1 MIDYRSIDIP
11 HNSRIG
17 YCYKDWCL
25 IPSGLKYNSMLI
37 SEFIQQL
44 QDLCDNEGDMEI
56 VIVTGNN
63 ELGSI
68 PHVKKS
74 PLYDQFEITKY

>member
-1 MIDYRSIDIP
+1 
-11 HNSRIG
+11 
-17 YCYKDWCL
+17 
-25 IPSGLKYNSMLI
+25 MLI

-56 VIVTGNN
+56 VIGNN
-63 ELGSI
+63 VLGSI

-74 PLYDQFEITKY
+74 PVYDQFEITKY

>member
-1 MIDYRSIDIP
+1 
-11 HNSRIG
+11 
-17 YCYKDWCL
+17 
-25 IPSGLKYNSMLI
+25 MLI

-44 QDLCDNEGDMEI
+44 QDLYESEGDMEI

-63 ELGSI
+63 ALGSI

-74 PLYDQFEITKY
+74 PIYDQFEIIKY

>member
-1 MIDYRSIDIP
+1 
-11 HNSRIG
+11 
-17 YCYKDWCL
+17 
-25 IPSGLKYNSMLI
+25 MLI

-56 VIVTGNN
+56 VMVTDYNG
-63 ELGSI
+63 LGSV

-74 PLYDQFEITKY
+74 QFYDQFEITLY

>member
-1 MIDYRSIDIP
+1 
-11 HNSRIG
+11 
-17 YCYKDWCL
+17 
-25 IPSGLKYNSMLI
+25 MLI

-56 VIVTGNN
+56 VIVTDNN
-63 ELGSI
+63 RLGSI

-74 PLYDQFEITKY
+74 QIYDQFEITKY

>member
-1 MIDYRSIDIP
+1 
-11 HNSRIG
+11 
-17 YCYKDWCL
+17 
-25 IPSGLKYNSMLI
+25 MLI

-56 VIVTGNN
+56 VTGYNR
-63 ELGSI
+63 LGSI

-74 PLYDQFEITKY
+74 PIYDQFEITKY

>member
-1 MIDYRSIDIP
+1 
-11 HNSRIG
+11 
-17 YCYKDWCL
+17 
-25 IPSGLKYNSMLI
+25 MLI

-63 ELGSI
+63 GLGSI

-74 PLYDQFEITKY
+74 PFYDQFDITNYSQPSGVNR

>member
-1 MIDYRSIDIP
+1 MFNAFWHKR
-11 HNSRIG
+11 
-17 YCYKDWCL
+17 
-25 IPSGLKYNSMLI
+25 YNRMLI

-63 ELGSI
+63 RLGSI

-74 PLYDQFEITKY
+74 PIYDQFEITKY